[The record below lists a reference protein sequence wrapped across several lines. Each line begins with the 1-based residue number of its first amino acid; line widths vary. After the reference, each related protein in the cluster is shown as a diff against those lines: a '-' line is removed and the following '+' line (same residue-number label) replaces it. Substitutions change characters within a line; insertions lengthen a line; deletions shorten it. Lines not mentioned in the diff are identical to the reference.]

1 MGKLGGRFRPAG
13 CRTGLSSAYFN
24 VYTMKN
30 YLKIRGRKKKNFIGE
45 EEFYVQLRLECD
57 TKVKQ
62 IPLLY
67 VFSESYH

>member
-1 MGKLGGRFRPAG
+1 
-13 CRTGLSSAYFN
+13 
-24 VYTMKN
+24 MKN

-45 EEFYVQLRLECD
+45 EEFYAQLRLEND